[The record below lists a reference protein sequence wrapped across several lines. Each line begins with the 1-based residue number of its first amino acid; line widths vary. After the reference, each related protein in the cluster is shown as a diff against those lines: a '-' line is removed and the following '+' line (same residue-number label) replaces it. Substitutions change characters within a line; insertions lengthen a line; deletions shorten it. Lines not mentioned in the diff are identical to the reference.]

1 MEMRSVK
8 SRRGLFDDPMEGD
21 YENTEVI
28 KNVHDF
34 WEANSESE
42 SESGSGSGSGSE
54 GEGQGGDVGSR
65 KKVRLLSFRK
75 LKQKM
80 YNQYDVSIVHKYST
94 ALDLFVRYIQ
104 CYHILYSEASY
115 YCNYKLNLFMLPCLF
130 LSTSCSVLMAIQYDG
145 INMPMLLSILNGCVT
160 FLLAMINHLK
170 LDANA
175 EAHKISA
182 YQYAKLKSQI
192 EFHSGELLL
201 YENDPLLS
209 NASNGGG
216 GGVEGAKDKK
226 EKEFIQKVHSIIV
239 MIKETLKN
247 VEDNN
252 NFSLPPHILS
262 KYSTIYNM
270 NIFLHIKSI
279 DTYKN
284 IVLND
289 LRNVKNEMRFYSKMG
304 QTKDESL
311 KEKYMILYEKKNRL
325 LQEFLE
331 LNKGYSLVD
340 SMLQQEITNIGL
352 YTRYWGL
359 FYLQN
364 IMDALVACCGG
375 ACCGGDRRWNILP
388 RGYKKSTEIGY
399 RDANGDYLLEKVL
412 RDGC

>member
-1 MEMRSVK
+1 M
-8 SRRGLFDDPMEGD
+8 
-21 YENTEVI
+21 
-28 KNVHDF
+28 
-34 WEANSESE
+34 
-42 SESGSGSGSGSE
+42 
-54 GEGQGGDVGSR
+54 
-65 KKVRLLSFRK
+65 
-75 LKQKM
+75 
-80 YNQYDVSIVHKYST
+80 
-94 ALDLFVRYIQ
+94 
-104 CYHILYSEASY
+104 
-115 YCNYKLNLFMLPCLF
+115 
-130 LSTSCSVLMAIQYDG
+130 
-145 INMPMLLSILNGCVT
+145 
-160 FLLAMINHLK
+160 
-170 LDANA
+170 
-175 EAHKISA
+175 
-182 YQYAKLKSQI
+182 
-192 EFHSGELLL
+192 
-201 YENDPLLS
+201 
-209 NASNGGG
+209 
-216 GGVEGAKDKK
+216 
-226 EKEFIQKVHSIIV
+226 HSIIV

-311 KEKYMILYEKKNRL
+311 KEKYMVLYEKKNRL

-352 YTRYWGL
+352 YTRYWVL

-364 IMDALVACCGG
+364 IMDALVACCGRE
-375 ACCGGDRRWNILP
+375 RRWNILP

>member
-1 MEMRSVK
+1 MKPEKRMELS
-8 SRRGLFDDPMEGD
+8 SGLFDDYTEAD
-21 YENTEVI
+21 YSNENVL
-28 KNVHDF
+28 KRVQDF

-42 SESGSGSGSGSE
+42 SESE
-54 GEGQGGDVGSR
+54 NDGDDNGD
-65 KKVRLLSFRK
+65 KGPNQKMISFRK

-80 YNQYDVSIVHKYST
+80 YKQYDTSIVHKYST
-94 ALDLFVRYIQ
+94 TLDLFVRYIQ

-115 YCNYKLNLFMLPCLF
+115 YCSYKLNLFMLPCLF

-145 INMPMLLSILNGCVT
+145 INMPVLLSILNGCVT

-192 EFHSGELLL
+192 EFHSGELML
-201 YENDPLLS
+201 YENDPLL
-209 NASNGGG
+209 GTWGE
-216 GGVEGAKDKK
+216 GVRKGNEERKA
-226 EKEFIQKVHSIIV
+226 EKEFIQKVHSIIM

-270 NIFLHIKSI
+270 NIFLHIKNI
-279 DTYKN
+279 DTYKVM
-284 IVLND
+284 VLSD
-289 LRNVKNEMRFYSKMG
+289 LRNVKNEMRFYAKMG
-304 QTKDESL
+304 QAKDENL
-311 KEKYMILYEKKNRL
+311 KEKYVMLYERKNKL
-325 LQEFLE
+325 LEEFLE
-331 LNKGYSLVD
+331 LNKGYSLID

-352 YTRYWGL
+352 YSRYWVL

-364 IMDALVACCGG
+364 IMDVWG
-375 ACCGGDRRWNILP
+375 ACCGRSRKVIP
-388 RGYKKSTEIGY
+388 RGFKKCTEIGY
-399 RDANGDYLLEKVL
+399 RDANGEYLLEKVL
-412 RDGC
+412 RHG

>member
-1 MEMRSVK
+1 MK
-8 SRRGLFDDPMEGD
+8 SRRGLFDDPID
-21 YENTEVI
+21 ENTEVI
-28 KNVHDF
+28 KNVHEF

-42 SESGSGSGSGSE
+42 SESSE
-54 GEGQGGDVGSR
+54 CEGGGEGQGGEGGTR

-209 NASNGGG
+209 NASSGGG
-216 GGVEGAKDKK
+216 GREGGVEGAKDKK

-311 KEKYMILYEKKNRL
+311 KEKYMVLYEKKNRL

-364 IMDALVACCGG
+364 IMDALVACYGR
-375 ACCGGDRRWNILP
+375 DRRWNILP